1 MRSRLTQLKPLTI
14 VLACVALAGTCA
26 ASPGLA
32 RASGPELNVPR
43 SAAATA
49 SAAGPAQGKATIEAR
64 EAVFGAKNVDR
75 RGRLPENRVI
85 VSWFGVSSLAA
96 SFNGKVV
103 LLDTYIN
110 SDQPASCS
118 LSGAPPESPA
128 ATGYT
133 PLNYDQLTALK
144 PKAIFVG
151 HGHFDHECMT
161 GPIAARTGAR
171 VVALPQD
178 CALAKSQA
186 TGAGLDPDDVRCI
199 GTLAADSPFGATR
212 KIKPLGRRIP
222 VTVIRNVHSGPATLP
237 ALNSKGAESLM
248 FRFKLG
254 KFSLFWNDSAGPL
267 RENAPDLLAA
277 LQNSPPADVEFGA
290 TFGLGVN
297 EQGMRDPAD
306 YAEALRVKA
315 FYALHQD
322 FFRSPAVSA
331 GYIDQAASE
340 FATRGIGSVFRPLQD
355 PGDYLQ
361 PRVFN
366 PQAEK
371 WTK

>member
-1 MRSRLTQLKPLTI
+1 MNESRHRKAMPAVGLVA
-14 VLACVALAGTCA
+14 VLIALAG
-26 ASPGLA
+26 LA
-32 RASGPELNVPR
+32 G
-43 SAAATA
+43 TA
-49 SAAGPAQGKATIEAR
+49 NAAGPVQAKATIEAR
-64 EAVFGAKNVDR
+64 EALFGPKNVDR
-75 RGRLPENRVI
+75 RGMLRKDRVI
-85 VSWFGVSSLAA
+85 VSWFGVSSLAV
-96 SFNGKVV
+96 SFDGKVV

-118 LSGAPPESPA
+118 ISGAPPESPA

-133 PLNYDQLTALK
+133 PLNYDQLTAVE
-144 PKAIFVG
+144 PKAMFLG

-161 GPIAARTGAR
+161 GPIAAQTGAR
-171 VVALPQD
+171 VVGLPQH

-186 TGAGLDPDDVRCI
+186 TGAGLDPDDVRCV
-199 GTLAADSPFGATR
+199 GTLAADSPFGTTR

-222 VTVIRNVHSGPATLP
+222 VIVIRNVHSGPATLP
-237 ALNSKGAESLM
+237 ALNSTGFESLM

-267 RENAPDLLAA
+267 REAAPDLLAQ

-322 FFRSPAVSA
+322 LPRSPAASA
-331 GYIDQAASE
+331 GFLDQAASE
-340 FATRGIGSVFRPLQD
+340 FATRGIGSVLRPLQD
-355 PGDYLQ
+355 PADYLQ

-366 PQAEK
+366 PDAAR

>member
-1 MRSRLTQLKPLTI
+1 MKRSRRRKASLGI
-14 VLACVALAGTCA
+14 GASVLLLA
-26 ASPGLA
+26 
-32 RASGPELNVPR
+32 V
-43 SAAATA
+43 AATA
-49 SAAGPAQGKATIEAR
+49 NAAGPAQAKATIEAR
-64 EAVFGAKNVDR
+64 EAVFGPKNVDR
-75 RGRLPENRVI
+75 RGRLPENQVI
-85 VSWFGVSSLAA
+85 VSWFGVSSLAV
-96 SFNGKVV
+96 SFDGKVV

-110 SDQPASCS
+110 SSQPASC
-118 LSGAPPESPA
+118 GIDAAPPQSPA

-133 PLNYDQLTALK
+133 PVNYDQLTALK
-144 PKAIFVG
+144 PKAIFLG

-161 GPIAARTGAR
+161 GPIAAQTGAR
-171 VVALPQD
+171 VVGLPQH

-186 TGAGLDPDDVRCI
+186 IGAGLDPDDVRCV

-222 VTVIRNVHSGPATLP
+222 VTVIRNVHSGPSTLP
-237 ALNSKGAESLM
+237 ALNSNGAESLM

-254 KFSLFWNDSAGPL
+254 RFSLFWNDSAGPL
-267 RENAPDLLAA
+267 REAAPNLLAL

-290 TFGLGVN
+290 TLGLGIG
-297 EQGMRDPAD
+297 EQGMRDPVD

-322 FFRSPAVSA
+322 LGRSPAGSA
-331 GYIDQAASE
+331 GFIDQAASE

-366 PQAEK
+366 PHAER

>member
-1 MRSRLTQLKPLTI
+1 MKRSRRRKAILGIGTSVLLLT
-14 VLACVALAGTCA
+14 V
-26 ASPGLA
+26 
-32 RASGPELNVPR
+32 
-43 SAAATA
+43 AATA
-49 SAAGPAQGKATIEAR
+49 NAAGPAQAKATIEAR
-64 EAVFGAKNVDR
+64 EAVFGPKDVDR

-103 LLDTYIN
+103 LLDSYVN
-110 SDQPASCS
+110 SDPPASCGFD
-118 LSGAPPESPA
+118 GAPPQSPA

-133 PLNYDQLTALK
+133 PINYDQLTALK
-144 PKAIFVG
+144 PKAIFLG

-161 GPIAARTGAR
+161 GPIAAQTGAR
-171 VVALPQD
+171 VVGLPQHCD
-178 CALAKSQA
+178 LAKSQA
-186 TGAGLDPDDVRCI
+186 TGAGLDSADVRCVE
-199 GTLAADSPFGATR
+199 TLAADSPFGATR

-237 ALNSKGAESLM
+237 ALSSNGTESLM

-267 RENAPDLLAA
+267 RENAPDLLAF
-277 LQNSPPADVEFGA
+277 LQNSPPADIEFGA
-290 TFGLGVN
+290 TFGLGIN

-322 FFRSPAVSA
+322 LPRSPTVSA
-331 GYIDQAASE
+331 GFLDQAASE

-366 PQAEK
+366 PHAER